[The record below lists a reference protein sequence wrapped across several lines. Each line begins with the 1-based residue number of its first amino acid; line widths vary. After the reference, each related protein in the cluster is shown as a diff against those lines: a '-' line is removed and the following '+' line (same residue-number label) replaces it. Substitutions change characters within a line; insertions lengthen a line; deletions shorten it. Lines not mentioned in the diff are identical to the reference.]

1 MLVKARAAWAGIWVG
16 GFVAL
21 GALPV
26 SSAAAGVVEGL
37 LPHRAVY
44 DLKLSPR
51 STGSTIASVAGRM
64 VYEFNG
70 SACEGFTTQFR
81 FVTDMRDSEG
91 KGRVTD
97 LRTSSFEDAKGDTLD
112 FLNQTLIDQTAT
124 EDSKGTATRK
134 DGGLAVML
142 ARPTK
147 RELTVSA
154 NALFPTQHVVKV
166 IEAALAGST
175 VFQTPIYDGSSDG
188 QKLYQT
194 TTVIGRPVTSHDLSS
209 EPVADQAALKDV
221 AAWPVTISYFE
232 DKGIATGEGTPDYM
246 VSMTLYQNGVSR
258 RLTLDYGDFAIQATL
273 VEMKPF
279 DRKACP

>member
-1 MLVKARAAWAGIWVG
+1 MVVMARAA
-16 GFVAL
+16 L
-21 GALPV
+21 
-26 SSAAAGVVEGL
+26 AGVLVACGAMATPAWAASVLEGL

-51 STGSTIASVAGRM
+51 STGTAVTSANGRM

-81 FVTDMRDSEG
+81 FVTDMRDAEG

-97 LRTSSFEDAKGDTLD
+97 LRTSSYEDAKGDTLD
-112 FLNQTLIDQTAT
+112 FLNQTLIDQTQT
-124 EDSKGTATRK
+124 EDSKGTAMRK
-134 DGGLAVML
+134 DGGLAVTL
-142 ARPTK
+142 TRPAK
-147 RELTVSA
+147 RELTVAA
-154 NALFPTQHVVKV
+154 NALFPTQHVTRI
-166 IEAALAGST
+166 IETAIAGGT

-194 TTVIGRPVTSHDLSS
+194 TTVIGRPITTADLAQ
-209 EPVADQAALKDV
+209 EPVANQPALKDV
-221 AAWPVTISYFE
+221 GSWPVTISYFE
-232 DKGIATGEGTPDYM
+232 DKGAATGEGTPDYM

-273 VEMKPF
+273 VELKPF
-279 DRKACP
+279 DRKPCP

>member
-1 MLVKARAAWAGIWVG
+1 MVVMARAALAGFLVTCG
-16 GFVAL
+16 VL
-21 GALPV
+21 
-26 SSAAAGVVEGL
+26 SSPAQAASVLEGL

-51 STGSTIASVAGRM
+51 STGTAVTSANGRM

-81 FVTDMRDSEG
+81 FVTDMRDAEG

-112 FLNQTLIDQTAT
+112 FLNQTLIDQTQT
-124 EDSKGTATRK
+124 EDSKGTALRK
-134 DGGLAVML
+134 DGGLSVTL
-142 ARPTK
+142 TRPAK
-147 RELTVSA
+147 RELTVGA
-154 NALFPTQHVVKV
+154 NALFPTQHVARI
-166 IEAALAGST
+166 IETAMAGGT
-175 VFQTPIYDGSSDG
+175 VFQSPIFDGSSDG

-194 TTVIGRPVTSHDLSS
+194 TTVIGRPVAATADLSQ
-209 EPVADQAALKDV
+209 EPVAGQPALKDV
-221 AAWPVTISYFE
+221 ASWPVTISYFE
-232 DKGIATGEGTPDYM
+232 DKGTATGEGTPDYM

-279 DRKACP
+279 ERKPCP